1 MEVNNTI
8 KKYIKNMSG
17 KVIGI
22 GIDNKEFI
30 ESIDKNNKILE
41 CDLLNS
47 INIKSFNGKKSKKK
61 KYVKKL
67 RKKYKKKN
75 IDYMIINA
83 NMINKYLKKVV
94 KDSIYINKKEIY
106 YYMNKEYDIE
116 NITKRYKRYNTEIE
130 VKEFI
135 DGSLIKINTS
145 KAKNHFIKDKIY
157 YIMDTLNNIADVIGD
172 ILVS

>member
-1 MEVNNTI
+1 
-8 KKYIKNMSG
+8 
-17 KVIGI
+17 
-22 GIDNKEFI
+22 
-30 ESIDKNNKILE
+30 
-41 CDLLNS
+41 
-47 INIKSFNGKKSKKK
+47 
-61 KYVKKL
+61 
-67 RKKYKKKN
+67 
-75 IDYMIINA
+75 
-83 NMINKYLKKVV
+83 
-94 KDSIYINKKEIY
+94 
-106 YYMNKEYDIE
+106 MNKEYDIE

>member
-1 MEVNNTI
+1 MEVNNTV

-94 KDSIYINKKEIY
+94 KDSIYINKK
-106 YYMNKEYDIE
+106 K
-116 NITKRYKRYNTEIE
+116 
-130 VKEFI
+130 
-135 DGSLIKINTS
+135 
-145 KAKNHFIKDKIY
+145 
-157 YIMDTLNNIADVIGD
+157 YIII
-172 ILVS
+172 